1 MIKRENLH
9 QEYATWEIFH
19 SDWWKDQQLYKQVK
33 GKRIKHHQ
41 SIFTRNVKGTSL
53 SEKEKDRKINMKAM
67 KEKNLIH
74 EGKYT
79 IKIVDQPNIN
89 LVEMLKELCI

>member
-1 MIKRENLH
+1 
-9 QEYATWEIFH
+9 
-19 SDWWKDQQLYKQVK
+19 
-33 GKRIKHHQ
+33 
-41 SIFTRNVKGTSL
+41 
-53 SEKEKDRKINMKAM
+53 MKAM
-67 KEKNLIH
+67 KEKNLIR